1 MSGKIQQ
8 LQGYRELKGIKA
20 TRGVKAV
27 NHAQFADNTILLGG
41 ASTII
46 VERFNGVLSNF
57 IKASDGKGNS
67 EKSKVYRWNCPPG
80 TMARI
85 GRILGFKG
93 NVA

>member
-1 MSGKIQQ
+1 M
-8 LQGYRELKGIKA
+8 
-20 TRGVKAV
+20 
-27 NHAQFADNTILLGG
+27 LGG

-57 IKASDGKGNS
+57 IKSSDGKVNT

-93 NVA
+93 NVAWNSINYLGIPIFKGKKRVGD